1 VQQFN
6 FFSRFVI
13 GFALLFFISGC
24 EERILELNQEKHFFD
39 LKKFVEK
46 ESERLKKQNLPVL
59 KKVAKGEKKE
69 QKNISNLV
77 WKDEL
82 MPIAESDL
90 NRPAWKSQYNAD
102 TSIFDKSIL
111 VTYTG
116 LNKDLAVKKMALTFD
131 KETKECLSISIDKAS
146 ENFLYSSWQKIYY
159 TAGGHL
165 NIYGQLDMHGIIKN
179 EYASELVVINTNE
192 LE

>member
-1 VQQFN
+1 M
-6 FFSRFVI
+6 
-13 GFALLFFISGC
+13 AGC
-24 EERILELNQEKHFFD
+24 HGEILEIKHKGNFFD
-39 LKKFVEK
+39 LKEFVEK
-46 ESERLKKQNLPVL
+46 ESERLQNQNLPVL
-59 KKVAKGEKKE
+59 KRVVKGDKKE
-69 QKNISNLV
+69 QKNLSNLV

-90 NRPAWKSQYNAD
+90 NRPAWKSQYNLD
-102 TSIFDKSIL
+102 TSFFENSIL
-111 VTYTG
+111 ITYTG

-131 KETKECLSISIDKAS
+131 KDTKECISLSIDKAS

-192 LE
+192 LD

>member
-1 VQQFN
+1 M
-6 FFSRFVI
+6 
-13 GFALLFFISGC
+13 AGC
-24 EERILELNQEKHFFD
+24 HGEILEIKQKENFFD
-39 LKKFVEK
+39 LKGFVEK
-46 ESERLKKQNLPVL
+46 ESERLQKQNLPVL
-59 KKVAKGEKKE
+59 KVVVKGEKKE
-69 QKNISNLV
+69 QKKLSTLV

-82 MPIAESDL
+82 MSIAESDL
-90 NRPAWKSQYNAD
+90 NRPAWKTLYNSD
-102 TSIFDKSIL
+102 TTFFEKSIL
-111 VTYTG
+111 ITYTG
-116 LNKDLAVKKMALTFD
+116 LNRDLAVKKMALTFD
-131 KETKECLSISIDKAS
+131 KDTKECISLSIDKAS